1 MNPRYPV
8 IAQRANH
15 RCEYCRAPEALFN
28 FPFEVEH
35 ILPTSQGGQDNEAN
49 LALACRAC
57 NIHKADCTTTSDA
70 LTQAEVLL
78 FNPRLN
84 RWQDHFELEIETGS
98 IRGLTPMGRG
108 SVARLQMNSGAQQ
121 AARIRWTQLG
131 LFP

>member
-35 ILPTSQGGQDNEAN
+35 ILPPSQGGDDDEGN
-49 LALACRAC
+49 LALACRSC
-57 NIHKADCTTTSDA
+57 NIHKSAYIAAIDPQSQT
-70 LTQAEVLL
+70 EVPL
-78 FNPRLN
+78 FNPRRH
-84 RWQDHFELEIETGS
+84 RWQDDFELDVETGS
-98 IRGLTPMGRG
+98 IKGLSRIGRAT
-108 SVARLQMNSGAQQ
+108 VLRLKMNSDIQR
-121 AARIRWTQLG
+121 AARIRWTKLG